1 MKKII
6 TICAVILMTASAFA
20 QAPNKMS
27 YQAVIRN
34 SSNALVSNQSV
45 GIRISILQGSS
56 SGTPVYVE
64 TQTSTTNSNG
74 LASIE
79 IGGGTIV
86 SGNLSSISWANG
98 PYFIKTE
105 TDPTGGA
112 TYSIVGTTQL
122 LSVPYAL
129 YAENAGN
136 ASASS
141 FQGVKIGF
149 NNSTTWICPANV
161 TQITVEVWGAGGG
174 SGGQGVSYCP
184 SDTLGF
190 GNGGAGG
197 KGGYNKQSI
206 TVTPGTSY
214 IITVGNQGTNG
225 TSNYSS
231 NSSCGISNGA
241 AGESSS
247 FGSIVTAMGGT
258 GGSIGCSQCNSTN
271 NPGTN
276 GTDGVVTN
284 YTSATSLS
292 RPYIPNGYL
301 GLTPGCCASSGVKG
315 AVVISY

>member
-1 MKKII
+1 
-6 TICAVILMTASAFA
+6 MTASAFA

-34 SSNALVSNQSV
+34 NSNALVTDQSV
-45 GIRISILQGSS
+45 GMRISILQGSASGS
-56 SGTPVYVE
+56 SIYVE
-64 TQTSTTNSNG
+64 TQVPTTNTNG

-79 IGGGTIV
+79 IGGGTVI
-86 SGNLSSISWANG
+86 SGNFSSINWANG
-98 PYFIKTE
+98 PYFVKTE

-112 TYSIVGTTQL
+112 NYSITGTSQL

-136 ASASS
+136 SSVSS

-174 SGGQGVSYCP
+174 SGGDGVSYCP
-184 SDTLGF
+184 SDTIVGLG
-190 GNGGAGG
+190 GDGG

-206 TVTPGTSY
+206 TVIPGTSY
-214 IITVGNQGTNG
+214 IVTVGNPGSNG
-225 TSNYSS
+225 TSNFSS
-231 NSSCGISNGA
+231 NSSCGISNGT
-241 AGESSS
+241 AGELSS
-247 FGSIVTAMGGT
+247 FGGIVTAVGGT
-258 GGSIGCSQCNSTN
+258 GGSIGCSQCNSIE
-271 NPGTN
+271 TN
-276 GTDGVVTN
+276 GTDGTDGLVTN
-284 YTSATSLS
+284 YTPATSLN

-301 GLTPGCCASSGVKG
+301 GLTPNCCATSGSKG

>member
-1 MKKII
+1 MKKLI
-6 TICAVILMTASAFA
+6 TVCAAFLMTASLFA

-34 SSNALVSNQSV
+34 SSNVLVVSQVV
-45 GIRISILQGSS
+45 GMRISILQGSS
-56 SGTPVYVE
+56 NGTAVYVE
-64 TQTSTTNSNG
+64 TQTPTTNANG

-86 SGNLSSISWANG
+86 SGNFSSISWANG

-105 TDPTGGA
+105 TDPTGGS
-112 TYSIVGTTQL
+112 TYGIVGATQL

-149 NNSTTWICPANV
+149 NNSTTWTCPANV

-174 SGGQGVSYCP
+174 RGGNGVSYCP
-184 SDTLGF
+184 SDTLGYQ
-190 GNGGAGG
+190 NGGNGG

-214 IITVGNQGTNG
+214 VITVGNQGANG
-225 TSNYSS
+225 QSDYST
-231 NSSCGISNGA
+231 NSSCGISNGT
-241 AGESSS
+241 AGELSS
-247 FGSIVTAMGGT
+247 FGGIVTAAGGT

-271 NPGTN
+271 NPGIN
-276 GTDGVVTN
+276 GTDGAVTN
-284 YTSATSLS
+284 YTPATSLS

-301 GLTPGCCASSGVKG
+301 GLTPNCCADSGVKG

>member
-1 MKKII
+1 
-6 TICAVILMTASAFA
+6 MTASVFA
-20 QAPNKMS
+20 QAPEKMS
-27 YQAVIRN
+27 YQAVVIDGN
-34 SSNALVSNQSV
+34 NNLVSSTSV
-45 GIRISILQGSS
+45 GMQISILQGSA
-56 SGTPVYVE
+56 SGTAVYVE
-64 TQTSTTNSNG
+64 TQTPTSNANG
-74 LASIE
+74 LVSLEIGSGTVVSGTFASID
-79 IGGGTIV
+79 
-86 SGNLSSISWANG
+86 WANG

-105 TDPTGGA
+105 TDPTGG
-112 TYSIVGTTQL
+112 TNYTITGTSQL

-136 ASASS
+136 GSASS

-174 SGGQGVSYCP
+174 SGGNGVSLCP
-184 SDTLGF
+184 SDSLGY
-190 GNGGAGG
+190 GNGGDGG

-301 GLTPGCCASSGVKG
+301 GLIPGCCASSGVKG